1 MGNLMMKA
9 YSNVTYGVGRVQNAL
24 ASKKGEAYIDSG
36 VKILIAIVIGALL
49 LAALYFLF
57 VGGGDA
63 TAPNEN
69 SILQR
74 LQNTVSKLFNFKGA
88 TDALSTTPAGPAG

>member
-1 MGNLMMKA
+1 MGNLMMKVH
-9 YSNVTYGVGRVQNAL
+9 SNVTYGVGRVQNAL

-57 VGGGDA
+57 IGDGTA
-63 TAPNEN
+63 TTPGADGN
-69 SILQR
+69 SILGR
-74 LQNTVSKLFNFKGA
+74 LQTTLNKLFNFKGA
-88 TDALSTTPAGPAG
+88 TGNAALPTT

>member
-57 VGGGDA
+57 VGNGG
-63 TAPNEN
+63 TTNTYGN
-69 SILQR
+69 GSILDR
-74 LQNTVSKLFNFKGA
+74 LSKTLTKLFEFKGI
-88 TDALSTTPAGPAG
+88 TNALPSTAG

>member
-1 MGNLMMKA
+1 MKVH
-9 YSNVTYGVGRVQNAL
+9 SNVTYGIGRVQNAL

-57 VGGGDA
+57 VGEGSGG
-63 TAPNEN
+63 N
-69 SILQR
+69 SITYGNDSVLGR
-74 LQNTVSKLFNFKGA
+74 LRDSLTDLFDFKGA
-88 TDALSTTPAGPAG
+88 VNGLGPAAD

>member
-1 MGNLMMKA
+1 MGNLMMKVH
-9 YSNVTYGVGRVQNAL
+9 SNVTYGIGRVQNAM

-57 VGGGDA
+57 VGSGNA
-63 TAPNEN
+63 TATNPDGG
-69 SILQR
+69 SILGN
-74 LQNTVSKLFNFKGA
+74 LETTLGKLFNYKGA
-88 TDALSTTPAGPAG
+88 TGNTALPGAGA

>member
-57 VGGGDA
+57 IGNGTAANANSYGDG
-63 TAPNEN
+63 
-69 SILQR
+69 SILDR
-74 LQNTVSKLFNFKGA
+74 LKDTLTSLFNFKGA
-88 TDALSTTPAGPAG
+88 TGNTALPTT